1 LKFRAAKRNRI
12 FQDVVHQIQE
22 AILQRELKPGD
33 TLPSERE
40 LKEMFAT
47 SRGTLREA
55 LRVLE
60 QKGLIQ
66 IRLGAGGGAVVVDA
80 PATPLSESLDL
91 LIRLQKISLDHLAE
105 FREGVEGAVAALA
118 AHQATPSDLMQLE
131 VLLAEAEKQAAGGP
145 ACWDAFV
152 KVDKETHQA
161 LARIAGNPLYILIH
175 QMVHDNIHR
184 YYDRLLSIDA
194 DRMQQ
199 NLQDLSDIVSAVRA
213 KDGERAKAA
222 AQRHVQRF
230 GNYMRRSLTADRAA
244 DLNSGGKSNPTTQ

>member
-12 FQDVVHQIQE
+12 FQDVVGQIQE
-22 AILQRELKPGD
+22 AILDRELKPGD
-33 TLPSERE
+33 MLPSERE
-40 LKEMFAT
+40 LKEMFGT

-60 QKGLIQ
+60 QKGLIE

-105 FREGVEGAVAALA
+105 FREGVEGTVAALA
-118 AHQATPSDLMQLE
+118 AQRATPADLEWLNE
-131 VLLAEAEKQAAGGP
+131 RLREAEEQVGRGP
-145 ACWDAFV
+145 ARWDAFLEA
-152 KVDKETHQA
+152 DKRIHQA

-194 DRMQQ
+194 HRMQQ
-199 NLQDLSDIVSAVRA
+199 NYRDLQDIVSAVGAGDANGARDTA
-213 KDGERAKAA
+213 R
-222 AQRHVQRF
+222 RHVRRF
-230 GNYMRRSLTADRAA
+230 GEYMRRSLSADRAA
-244 DLNSGGKSNPTTQ
+244 DLNGNGNRIF